1 MPVMAEISVIPIGG
15 GAPGVSAEVA
25 AAIRA
30 LAAFPAVRHELS
42 AMGTTLSGELADVL
56 AACGAMHAAVLAAG
70 VPRCY
75 TIIKLDERVDKA
87 MSAEEKVAS
96 VRRRLD
102 LGGAT
107 GSPGNPLAIR

>member
-1 MPVMAEISVIPIGG
+1 MSVMAEISVIPIGG

-30 LAAFPAVRHELS
+30 LAAFPAVRHQLT

-56 AACGAMHAAVLAAG
+56 AACGAMHAAVLATG

-87 MSAEEKVAS
+87 MSGEGKVAS
-96 VRRRLD
+96 VQRRL
-102 LGGAT
+102 GVEGAT
-107 GSPGNPLAIR
+107 ESAGAFSGA